1 MFGSRVQR
9 ESIALTERKEI
20 TKTMSRN
27 SEKRDPSCA
36 VAEPVAVGVAAAA
49 AFDDG
54 KDEYVA
60 RDGCEVDHCSSS
72 AVDYGKSNDWMYH
85 PSSPSVQRLV
95 SLPFLEAE
103 ITVLGPASEPTPSL
117 LEHWIQPS
125 DTLSGL
131 CLKYGITSTQLRQ
144 ANFGFSGTNLSLAPN
159 PLRIPNIQK
168 AVPVSEDRDKL
179 LQALMLLFRE
189 DLTRIEAKCYLE
201 LNDWDLNRS
210 IRNVRQD
217 LQSKEEWPT
226 DPSGERARFDTPMEH
241 VIIDE
246 EIS

>member
-1 MFGSRVQR
+1 
-9 ESIALTERKEI
+9 
-20 TKTMSRN
+20 MSSY
-27 SEKRDPSCA
+27 SEKRDPSCTMDVPCA
-36 VAEPVAVGVAAAA
+36 VAVAVA
-49 AFDDG
+49 D
-54 KDEYVA
+54 
-60 RDGCEVDHCSSS
+60 CEVDGKGAIVISGDGYGAESCT
-72 AVDYGKSNDWMYH
+72 AVNSKSKDWMYQ
-85 PSSPSVQRLV
+85 PSPSVQRMV

-103 ITVLGPASEPTPSL
+103 ITVLGHATEPTPSL

-159 PLRIPNIQK
+159 PLRIPNIHK

-179 LQALMLLFRE
+179 LQALMLAFRDE
-189 DLTRIEAKCYLE
+189 ITRIEAKCYLE
-201 LNDWDLNRS
+201 LNDWDLNRT
-210 IRNVRQD
+210 IKNVRED
-217 LQSKEEWPT
+217 LQDKEWST
-226 DPSGERARFDTPMEH
+226 DPLGERARFDTPMEQ